1 MEGQEITRRNFL
13 KTVAVGTTGLLI
25 LPQCSFP
32 VKASD
37 WRFFTDEEA
46 SLVDAIVE
54 QIIPTDEW
62 PGARDAG
69 VTNYI
74 DKQLMGPLSR
84 FKEKYR
90 EGLKAVKITCQE
102 IYNTSFEDLPWDERT
117 HFLTRIQKG
126 EFSAPADG
134 SFFSLIRDNTMQ
146 GYYGSPRHGGN
157 KDYVSY
163 RMIGLD
169 YPVIEGQNRYDK

>member
-1 MEGQEITRRNFL
+1 MAGNEISRRKFL
-13 KTVAVGTTGLLI
+13 KSMAVGTTGLLI
-25 LPQCSFP
+25 FPQCSFQGRS
-32 VKASD
+32 SD

-46 SLVDAIVE
+46 GLMEAIVE

-62 PGARDAG
+62 MGAKDAG
-69 VTNYI
+69 VANFI

-84 FKEKYR
+84 FQDKYKN
-90 EGLKAVKITCQE
+90 GLKAFKATCKE
-102 IYNTSFEDLPWDERT
+102 IYDMPFEKLPWDEQT
-117 HFLTRIQKG
+117 KFLTRLEKG
-126 EFSAPADG
+126 EFFEEGS
-134 SFFSLIRDNTMQ
+134 SFFRLVRDHTMA

-157 KDYVSY
+157 KGYVSY